1 MTPAQHAPVDLRE
14 LANRIAHRQDQ
25 TSFEQMKRELGGYF
39 TRGLESELSE
49 WTWRMRYGMPMS
61 IEAHAYRKLVRMLIR
76 RQRRTYRAV
85 AGARNTR

>member
-1 MTPAQHAPVDLRE
+1 MQPAQHAPVDLRE
-14 LANRIAHRQDQ
+14 LANRIAGRRDQ

-39 TRGLESELSE
+39 TRELESELSE

-76 RQRRTYRAV
+76 RQRREWKRTASIR
-85 AGARNTR
+85 